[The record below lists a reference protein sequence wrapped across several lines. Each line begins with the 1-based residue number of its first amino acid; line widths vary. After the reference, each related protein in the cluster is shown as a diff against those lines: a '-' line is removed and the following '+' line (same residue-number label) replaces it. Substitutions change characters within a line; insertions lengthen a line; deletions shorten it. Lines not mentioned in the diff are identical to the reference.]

1 MSLIGEKGERA
12 ANESPNGEESQL
24 QVDPE
29 QANLFVKEKAYE
41 EVKQEIN
48 EFIRRNSLKTKW
60 STRHI

>member
-48 EFIRRNSLKTKW
+48 EFIRRNSLKTK
-60 STRHI
+60 